1 MPAFENLVN
10 KTEWSSL
17 TGLILDG
24 GYEMKEPLELEE
36 ASALFK
42 IRVLGGWGQEALVR
56 LYHADLAQAEE
67 QLSFWQTLREWP
79 HPNVSTP
86 LAAGYRWLGDVGV
99 VYIVLPIP
107 DEKLSSVLVERPLTE
122 GEATEVVRNIAS
134 GLGHLH
140 ACGLMHGSIAPE
152 TVLAIAN
159 AMQVS
164 VESVRRQGA
173 DLLVSPP
180 RARYLA
186 PESVDANVTTAAD
199 MWCLGATLFEAL
211 SQRRY
216 DAFSRDRI
224 KSLPFSWLLQKCLE
238 ESPDVRCNLTEAL
251 SIFARGPKAAPPPPK
266 PVVAE
271 PVAPPPVVPE
281 TVAAEPIV
289 SAPVA
294 GERIPEAA
302 GEAPATMTK
311 SAAEPVAPAVE
322 PPVRPTIRQM
332 PAAKVPDAAKP
343 ASDVAQPAEPIR
355 EEEKP
360 AAASTTT
367 GAAARVAAA
376 DEARKAAA
384 TGDAFKKASSASSGT
399 SSILS
404 APLPTESRH
413 KPAEM
418 KRKPVAAKIRHIGST
433 GLGLSDAADENT
445 GSADKAVTRISRDPK
460 PWEKSKPRTWQLAV
474 AGSAVLIML
483 LAVIFLVVVPRLQ
496 SPNEPAGPVQGPS
509 APAGSKGNAWQTKTL
524 APPQI
529 DANAARPP
537 AGAAARSNS
546 TPAEIAGGQADN
558 GNNNWRLVLYS
569 YKYKQDAER
578 RIVLLKR
585 THPTLD
591 ARLFVPVRKWPF
603 MVVLGGPTS
612 KENADELKKLA
623 IAQGMPR
630 AIYVQR
636 F

>member
-1 MPAFENLVN
+1 MN

-24 GYEMKEPLELEE
+24 GYEMKEPLELEG

-107 DEKLSSVLVERPLTE
+107 DEKLSGVLVERSLTE

-134 GLGHLH
+134 ALGHLH
-140 ACGLMHGSIAPE
+140 ACGLAHGSIAPE
-152 TVLAIAN
+152 TVLAIGN
-159 AMQVS
+159 SIQVS

-180 RARYLA
+180 RAHYLA
-186 PESVDANVTTAAD
+186 PESEGANVTTAAD
-199 MWCLGATLFEAL
+199 IWCLGATLFEAL

-216 DAFSRDRI
+216 DAVSRDRV

-238 ESPDVRCNLTEAL
+238 ESPEVRCNLTEAL

-266 PVVAE
+266 PVVPE
-271 PVAPPPVVPE
+271 TVAPPPVTPE
-281 TVAAEPIV
+281 P
-289 SAPVA
+289 
-294 GERIPEAA
+294 IPEAVA
-302 GEAPATMTK
+302 ETAAT
-311 SAAEPVAPAVE
+311 AEPVAPAAE

-332 PAAKVPDAAKP
+332 PTTAKP
-343 ASDVAQPAEPIR
+343 PDPVKPAPDVVQPAEPIR
-355 EEEKP
+355 EEQKP

-404 APLPTESRH
+404 APLPAESRH

-418 KRKPVAAKIRHIGST
+418 KRKPVEAKIRHIGST
-433 GLGLSDAADENT
+433 GLGLSDAADEGA

-460 PWEKSKPRTWQLAV
+460 PWEKSKPRKWQLAV

-483 LAVIFLVVVPRLQ
+483 LAVIFLVIVPRLQ
-496 SPNEPAGPVQGPS
+496 SPNEPAGPVQGPAAPS
-509 APAGSKGNAWQTKTL
+509 ASKGNAWQTKTL
-524 APPQI
+524 APPAV
-529 DANAARPP
+529 DPNAARPP
-537 AGAAARSNS
+537 AGPAAGGHS
-546 TPAEIAGGQADN
+546 TPAAIAGGPSDN
-558 GNNNWRLVLYS
+558 AANNWRLVLYS
-569 YKYKQDAER
+569 YKYRQDAER

-585 THPTLD
+585 SHPTLD

-612 KENADELKKLA
+612 KENADDLKKLA

>member
-1 MPAFENLVN
+1 MPVIENLVN

-24 GYEMKEPLELEE
+24 GYEMKEPLELEQ

-107 DEKLSSVLVERPLTE
+107 DEKLSTVLTERALAE

-134 GLGHLH
+134 ALGHLH
-140 ACGLMHGSIAPE
+140 ACGLAHGSIAPE
-152 TVLAIAN
+152 TVLAIGN
-159 AMQVS
+159 SIQVS

-186 PESVDANVTTAAD
+186 PESVDANITTAAD
-199 MWCLGATLFEAL
+199 IWCLGATLFEAL

-216 DAFSRDRI
+216 DAVSRDRV
-224 KSLPFSWLLQKCLE
+224 KSLPFSWLLEKCLD
-238 ESPDVRCNLTEAL
+238 ESPDARCNLTEAL

-266 PVVAE
+266 PVVPE
-271 PVAPPPVVPE
+271 PVAAPPVAPE
-281 TVAAEPIV
+281 P
-289 SAPVA
+289 
-294 GERIPEAA
+294 IPEAVA
-302 GEAPATMTK
+302 ETAA
-311 SAAEPVAPAVE
+311 AAEPVAPAAE

-332 PAAKVPDAAKP
+332 PTAKP
-343 ASDVAQPAEPIR
+343 PDPVKPAPDVVQPPEPIR

-360 AAASTTT
+360 AAAASTTS

-376 DEARKAAA
+376 DEARKAAT

-404 APLPTESRH
+404 APLPAESRH

-418 KRKPVAAKIRHIGST
+418 KRKPVEAKIRHIGST
-433 GLGLSDAADENT
+433 GLGLSDAADEGT

-460 PWEKSKPRTWQLAV
+460 PWEKSKPRKWQLAV

-483 LAVIFLVVVPRLQ
+483 LAVIFLVIVPRLQ
-496 SPNEPAGPVQGPS
+496 SPTEPTGPVQGPS
-509 APAGSKGNAWQTKTL
+509 APSASKGNAWQTKTL
-524 APPQI
+524 APPAV
-529 DANAARPP
+529 DPNAARP
-537 AGAAARSNS
+537 AAASPAAGGNS
-546 TPAEIAGGQADN
+546 TPAAIAGGPSDN
-558 GNNNWRLVLYS
+558 GADNWRLVLYS
-569 YKYKQDAER
+569 YKYRQDAER

-585 THPTLD
+585 SHPTLD
-591 ARLFVPVRKWPF
+591 ARLFIPVRKWPF

-612 KENADELKKLA
+612 KENADDLKKLA
-623 IAQGMPR
+623 IAQGLPR
-630 AIYVQR
+630 AIHVQR

>member
-1 MPAFENLVN
+1 MPVIENLVN

-24 GYEMKEPLELEE
+24 GYEMKEPLELEQ

-107 DEKLSSVLVERPLTE
+107 DEKLSTVLMERALAE

-134 GLGHLH
+134 ALGHLH
-140 ACGLMHGSIAPE
+140 ACGLAHGSIAPE
-152 TVLAIAN
+152 TVLAIGN
-159 AMQVS
+159 SIQVS

-186 PESVDANVTTAAD
+186 PESVDANITTAAD
-199 MWCLGATLFEAL
+199 IWCLGATLFEAL

-216 DAFSRDRI
+216 DAVSRDRV

-251 SIFARGPKAAPPPPK
+251 SIFARGSKAAPPPPK
-266 PVVAE
+266 PVVPE
-271 PVAPPPVVPE
+271 PVAPPPANPE
-281 TVAAEPIV
+281 PISEAAAET
-289 SAPVA
+289 
-294 GERIPEAA
+294 AA
-302 GEAPATMTK
+302 
-311 SAAEPVAPAVE
+311 AAEPVAPAAE

-332 PAAKVPDAAKP
+332 PTTAKPPDAVKP
-343 ASDVAQPAEPIR
+343 APPDAVKPAPLDAVKPAPDVPQPAQPIR

-360 AAASTTT
+360 AAAASTTT

-376 DEARKAAA
+376 DDARKAAA

-404 APLPTESRH
+404 APLPAESRH

-418 KRKPVAAKIRHIGST
+418 KRKPVEAKIRHIGST
-433 GLGLSDAADENT
+433 GLGLSDAADE
-445 GSADKAVTRISRDPK
+445 GSASADKAVTRISRDPK
-460 PWEKSKPRTWQLAV
+460 PWEKSKPRKWQLAV

-483 LAVIFLVVVPRLQ
+483 LAVIFLVIVPRLQ
-496 SPNEPAGPVQGPS
+496 SPTEPTGPVQGPS
-509 APAGSKGNAWQTKTL
+509 APSASKGNAWQTKTL
-524 APPQI
+524 APPAV
-529 DANAARPP
+529 DPNAPRP
-537 AGAAARSNS
+537 AAASAAGGNS
-546 TPAEIAGGQADN
+546 TPAAIAGGPSDN
-558 GNNNWRLVLYS
+558 GANNWRLVLYS
-569 YKYKQDAER
+569 YKYRQDAER
-578 RIVLLKR
+578 RIILLKR
-585 THPTLD
+585 SHPTLD
-591 ARLFVPVRKWPF
+591 ARLFVPVRNWPF

-612 KENADELKKLA
+612 KENADDLKKLA